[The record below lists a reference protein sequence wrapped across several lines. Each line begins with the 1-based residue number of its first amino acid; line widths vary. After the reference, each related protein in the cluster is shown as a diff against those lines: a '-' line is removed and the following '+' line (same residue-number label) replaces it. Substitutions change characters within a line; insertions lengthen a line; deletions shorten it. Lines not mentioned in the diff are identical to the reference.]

1 MLASIAAARTAYS
14 GKLTEI
20 RELHRG
26 GEPNVPTMVDNDLRP
41 LAGHCHAS
49 GAALCVAALQAAT
62 LSQAQPHNHAHAP
75 AAAQPQ
81 QISRAGSQ
89 VSLVGPAVFF
99 TGRVRIDP
107 VWPADK
113 DINASGNLV
122 TFEPGARAAWHTHP
136 AGQRLM
142 VVSGVGLTQEWGR
155 PVQEIRPGDVI
166 WCPPGVKHWHGA
178 APATASAE
186 PRIWLGNISPS
197 ITHITGPQ
205 LTLKKMT

>member
-1 MLASIAAARTAYS
+1 MTF
-14 GKLTEI
+14 
-20 RELHRG
+20 
-26 GEPNVPTMVDNDLRP
+26 PTLN
-41 LAGHCHAS
+41 
-49 GAALCVAALQAAT
+49 AALCVAALQAAT

-89 VSLVGPAVFF
+89 ASLVGPAEFF

-136 AGQRLM
+136 AGQRLV

-178 APATASAE
+178 APATAMSHLAV
-186 PRIWLGNISPS
+186 
-197 ITHITGPQ
+197 TG
-205 LTLKKMT
+205 TLDGKNVEWMEKVSDEQYNAR